1 MKKTL
6 RLNIIFV
13 FIIGTALFAT
23 LWFLRGNI
31 RSWMD
36 KRKNADIPLSIS
48 RIDIEKKLEA
58 LKPEIQ
64 VSSSTLKT
72 TITTSTK
79 TVRSSTIPVP
89 TQVPTSSFSVPTDT
103 PIATD
108 IPDSINLEVP
118 FVPQAPEKNWEQPWQ
133 DACEEA
139 AILMMDA
146 YEQDKSI
153 SIDSAKHDIIAMVK
167 WEEDLGWGRSI
178 EMEKIQKIFAEY
190 LTGYSKSQLHVIKNP
205 SIDQIKKYIA
215 NGQPVYV
222 VADGKTLP
230 NPHFQNGGPPYHALV
245 IRGYTKD
252 SFITNDPGTQ
262 FGQNYK
268 YKYNDLMNAIHD
280 WNNGDVVNGAS
291 VVMVID

>member
-31 RSWMD
+31 RSWID
-36 KRKNADIPLSIS
+36 KRKNADIPVAVS
-48 RIDIEKKLEA
+48 RTEIEKR
-58 LKPEIQ
+58 IQ
-64 VSSSTLKT
+64 TSTAAVQVFSTSSQKIMPTSTKSTSTVSSSTPSSLP
-72 TITTSTK
+72 TST
-79 TVRSSTIPVP
+79 PM
-89 TQVPTSSFSVPTDT
+89 
-103 PIATD
+103 ATD
-108 IPDSINLEVP
+108 IPDSINLAVP
-118 FVPQAPEKNWEQPWQ
+118 FMSQAPEKNWSQPWQ

-146 YEQDKSI
+146 YYKDYTVSI
-153 SIDSAKHDIIAMVK
+153 LRAKEEILKMVA
-167 WEEDLGWGRSI
+167 WQESVDRNWGRSI
-178 EMEKIQKIFAEY
+178 EIEKIQKIFTEY
-190 LTGYSKSQLHVIKNP
+190 LTGYTPNKLKIIENP
-205 SIDQIKKYIA
+205 SVDQIKKYIA

-222 VADGKTLP
+222 VADGKMLP

-280 WNNGDVVNGAS
+280 WNNGDVISGRR
-291 VVMVID
+291 VVMAME